1 MSSVDDSPHPP
12 PPPQPQPIERSSSFA
27 RSFYRGADSPAA
39 AVVAAL
45 SQEAE
50 SSDEKLPPP
59 LPRSRPISRRQ
70 SSRRASGTIVR
81 DTTTGSTMD
90 TSSGSVSRI
99 SVASGTA
106 TAAAAAF
113 PTKTPDCYMDD
124 QQLALDNMQ
133 SVAKGSSEAAEAG
146 FGTFDDEEVLQQYR
160 IMAQHEA
167 NLRVKEN
174 IGFDLEEY
182 EKRRK
187 LHASGPSD
195 KRLLYGGGGKTKLRL
210 PEPKKLIS
218 KVSTPKPEEPPLPT
232 PALNIKFLLQK
243 HAKIPDLCVGVTT
256 RGGANVPSDEHI
268 VRCLGCRVQLRVKIF
283 ATLVSCPDCNTVS
296 PASSTRS

>member
-27 RSFYRGADSPAA
+27 RSFYRGADNPAA

-50 SSDEKLPPP
+50 SSDDKLPPP

-70 SSRRASGTIVR
+70 SLRRASGTIVR
-81 DTTTGSTMD
+81 DTATGSTMD

-106 TAAAAAF
+106 TAAAF

>member
-1 MSSVDDSPHPP
+1 MSSVDDNPH

-27 RSFYRGADSPAA
+27 RSFYRGADNPAA

-50 SSDEKLPPP
+50 ASDDKLPPP
-59 LPRSRPISRRQ
+59 VPRSRPMSRRQ
-70 SSRRASGTIVR
+70 SSRRASGTIVK
-81 DTTTGSTMD
+81 DTTAGSTMD
-90 TSSGSVSRI
+90 TSS
-99 SVASGTA
+99 ASGT
-106 TAAAAAF
+106 AAAF

-124 QQLALDNMQ
+124 KQQGHHAHALDNMQ
-133 SVAKGSSEAAEAG
+133 AVAKGSSEAAEAG

-218 KVSTPKPEEPPLPT
+218 KVSTPKPEQPPLPT